1 MKIKNVKVT
10 MSYVGLTAGDTP
22 RQVAY
27 MPLAKISY
35 VEKEHRSKTVLLDET
50 LVPDKK
56 YFKGWIIGVSYFA
69 GITKDSCQIYDENG
83 NRTGTVS
90 IEEFGKP
97 IQANEDNFICLKG
110 KTVSWIAKNGE
121 CVGSRELTDEEF
133 KSVTEDSVW

>member
-97 IQANEDNFICLKG
+97 IQANEDDFICLKG

-121 CVGSRELTDEEF
+121 CVGSRELTVEEL
-133 KSVTEDSVW
+133 KSVKEE

>member
-83 NRTGTVS
+83 NRTGTVC

-110 KTVSWIAKNGE
+110 KIVSLIAKNGE
-121 CVGSRELTDEEF
+121 CIRSRELTDEEF
-133 KSVTEDSVW
+133 KSVTEE

>member
-27 MPLAKISY
+27 MPLARISY

-121 CVGSRELTDEEF
+121 CVGSRELTVEEL
-133 KSVTEDSVW
+133 KSVKEE

>member
-22 RQVAY
+22 RQVSY

-121 CVGSRELTDEEF
+121 CVGSRELTVEELKF
-133 KSVTEDSVW
+133 VKEE

>member
-22 RQVAY
+22 RQVSY

-35 VEKEHRSKTVLLDET
+35 VEKEYRSKTVLLDET

-121 CVGSRELTDEEF
+121 CVGSRELTVEELKF
-133 KSVTEDSVW
+133 VKEE

>member
-121 CVGSRELTDEEF
+121 CVGSRELTVEEL
-133 KSVTEDSVW
+133 KSVKEK

>member
-22 RQVAY
+22 RQVSY
-27 MPLAKISY
+27 MPLARISY
-35 VEKEHRSKTVLLDET
+35 VEKEHHSKTVLLDET

-121 CVGSRELTDEEF
+121 CVGSRELTVEELKF
-133 KSVTEDSVW
+133 VKEE

>member
-22 RQVAY
+22 REVSY
-27 MPLAKISY
+27 MPLARISY
-35 VEKEHRSKTVLLDET
+35 VEKEHHSKTVLLDET

-97 IQANEDNFICLKG
+97 IQANDDDFICLKG
-110 KTVSWIAKNGE
+110 RLASLIDRNGKRI
-121 CVGSRELTDEEF
+121 GGRELTDEEYKAF
-133 KSVTEDSVW
+133 TGG

>member
-35 VEKEHRSKTVLLDET
+35 VEKEHRSKTVHLDET

-97 IQANEDNFICLKG
+97 IQANEDDFICLKG

-121 CVGSRELTDEEF
+121 CVGSRELTVEEL
-133 KSVTEDSVW
+133 KSVKEE

>member
-22 RQVAY
+22 RQVSY

-121 CVGSRELTDEEF
+121 CVGSRELTVEEL
-133 KSVTEDSVW
+133 KSVKEE

>member
-22 RQVAY
+22 RQVSY
-27 MPLAKISY
+27 MPLARISY
-35 VEKEHRSKTVLLDET
+35 VEKEYHSKTVLLDET

-69 GITKDSCQIYDENG
+69 EITKDSCQIYDENG

-121 CVGSRELTDEEF
+121 CVGSRELTVEEL
-133 KSVTEDSVW
+133 KSVKEE

>member
-121 CVGSRELTDEEF
+121 CVGSRELTVEEL
-133 KSVTEDSVW
+133 KSVKEE

>member
-121 CVGSRELTDEEF
+121 CVGSRELTVEEL
-133 KSVTEDSVW
+133 KSVTEE

>member
-97 IQANEDNFICLKG
+97 IQANEDNCICLKG

-121 CVGSRELTDEEF
+121 CVGSRELTVEEL
-133 KSVTEDSVW
+133 KSVKEE

>member
-22 RQVAY
+22 RQVSY

-83 NRTGTVS
+83 EG
-90 IEEFGKP
+90 
-97 IQANEDNFICLKG
+97 
-110 KTVSWIAKNGE
+110 
-121 CVGSRELTDEEF
+121 
-133 KSVTEDSVW
+133 